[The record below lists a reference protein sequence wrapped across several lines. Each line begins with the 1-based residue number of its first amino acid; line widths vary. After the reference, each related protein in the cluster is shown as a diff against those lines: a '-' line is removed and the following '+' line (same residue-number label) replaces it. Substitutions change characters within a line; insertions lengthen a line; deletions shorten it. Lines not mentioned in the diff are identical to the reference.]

1 MEAIREGNGP
11 VAVVGDGLNDAP
23 AMARADV
30 SVSLGGATDVARETA
45 DVVLLNDDLR
55 DLLLALEIARHA
67 MRIVEQNRSLV
78 VVPNVAAI
86 AYGAL
91 AVLSPVAGAVI
102 NNGAALVAAVNSLR
116 PLDGPAAAAHRA
128 A

>member
-1 MEAIREGNGP
+1 M
-11 VAVVGDGLNDAP
+11 
-23 AMARADV
+23 
-30 SVSLGGATDVARETA
+30 ARETA

-67 MRIVEQNRSLV
+67 MGIVEQNRSLV

-102 NNGAALVAAVNSLR
+102 NNGAALVAALNSLR
-116 PLDGPAAAAHRA
+116 PLDGPGAAASPDRGA